1 MAPRFRWRC
10 VLLLLCAGLL
20 CVLAADSKEKAQKK
34 KKDIRDYNDA
44 DMARLLEQWE
54 EDDDIEEGDLPEH
67 KRSPPPVDFS
77 KVDPSKPEQLLKM
90 SKKGRTLMVFATVSG
105 DPTEKETEEITG
117 LWQGSLFNANF
128 DIQRFVVGS
137 NRVIFMLRDG
147 SLAWEVKDFLVAQE
161 RCMDVTVEGQVFPGK
176 PAKKDSAKYNQQ
188 KEVNSKKKSKKKT
201 ESKKP
206 DLEGNSAS
214 PLKNEL

>member
-1 MAPRFRWRC
+1 
-10 VLLLLCAGLL
+10 
-20 CVLAADSKEKAQKK
+20 
-34 KKDIRDYNDA
+34 
-44 DMARLLEQWE
+44 
-54 EDDDIEEGDLPEH
+54 
-67 KRSPPPVDFS
+67 
-77 KVDPSKPEQLLKM
+77 M

-147 SLAWEVKDFLVAQE
+147 SMAWEVKDFLVSQE
-161 RCMDVTVEGQVFPGK
+161 RCVDVTVEGQVFPGK
-176 PAKKDSAKYNQQ
+176 AAKKDDTKYKQSN
-188 KEVNSKKKSKKKT
+188 EVNDKKKGKKKT

-206 DLEGNSAS
+206 DLEKNRAS
-214 PLKNEL
+214 SLKQEL

>member
-1 MAPRFRWRC
+1 MASDFRWRC
-10 VLLLLCAGLL
+10 IVLLFCTYLLCI
-20 CVLAADSKEKAQKK
+20 LATDSQDKPKK

-54 EDDDIEEGDLPEH
+54 KDDDIEEGDLPEH

-77 KVDPSKPEQLLKM
+77 KVDPSKPEELLKM

-128 DIQRFVVGS
+128 DVQRFVVGS

-147 SLAWEVKDFLVAQE
+147 SMAWEVKDFLVAQE
-161 RCMDVTVEGQVFPGK
+161 RCVDVTVEGQVFPGK
-176 PAKKDSAKYNQQ
+176 AAKKDDDKYKQQ
-188 KEVNSKKKSKKKT
+188 NEVNTKKKSKKKT
-201 ESKKP
+201 ESKKA
-206 DLEGNSAS
+206 DLEGNRAS
-214 PLKNEL
+214 HLKQEL

>member
-1 MAPRFRWRC
+1 MASVFRWRC
-10 VLLLLCAGLL
+10 VLLLLCVYLL
-20 CVLAADSKEKAQKK
+20 SVLATDSKAKPKK

-67 KRSPPPVDFS
+67 KRSPPPIDFG
-77 KVDPSKPEQLLKM
+77 KVDPSKPEELLKM

-147 SLAWEVKDFLVAQE
+147 SMAWEVKDFLVGQE
-161 RCMDVTVEGQVFPGK
+161 RCAEVTVEGQVFPGK
-176 PAKKDSAKYNQQ
+176 AAKKDDSKHKQQ
-188 KEVNSKKKSKKKT
+188 NEVKKKSKKKT
-201 ESKKP
+201 EKS
-206 DLEGNSAS
+206 DLEGNKAS
-214 PLKNEL
+214 HVKAEL

>member
-1 MAPRFRWRC
+1 FAFGSTSLVFQPWRC
-10 VLLLLCAGLL
+10 GVLLLCTYLL
-20 CVLAADSKEKAQKK
+20 CISATGSKEKAQK

-67 KRSPPPVDFS
+67 KRSPPPIDFS
-77 KVDPSKPEQLLKM
+77 KVDPSKPEELLKM

-147 SLAWEVKDFLVAQE
+147 SMAWEVKDFLTAQE
-161 RCMDVTVEGQVFPGK
+161 RCQDVTVEGQVFPGK
-176 PAKKDSAKYNQQ
+176 SGL
-188 KEVNSKKKSKKKT
+188 KE
-201 ESKKP
+201 
-206 DLEGNSAS
+206 
-214 PLKNEL
+214 PLKPTKAIQLNNRVFLVISSP

>member
-1 MAPRFRWRC
+1 MASDFRWRC
-10 VLLLLCAGLL
+10 VVLLLCTYFLCLL
-20 CVLAADSKEKAQKK
+20 ATDSKIKAKK

-67 KRSPPPVDFS
+67 KRSPPPIDFA
-77 KVDPSKPEQLLKM
+77 KVDPSKPEELLKM
-90 SKKGRTLMVFATVSG
+90 SKKGKTLMVFATVSG
-105 DPTEKETEEITG
+105 DPTEKETEELTG
-117 LWQGSLFNANF
+117 LWQGSLFNANY

-147 SLAWEVKDFLVAQE
+147 SYAWEVKDFLISQE
-161 RCMDVTVEGQVFPGK
+161 RCADVTVEGQVFPGK
-176 PAKKDSAKYNQQ
+176 AGKKDDSKDKQPN
-188 KEVNSKKKSKKKT
+188 EVNTKKKGKKKT

-206 DLEGNSAS
+206 DLEGNNAGH
-214 PLKNEL
+214 LKQEL

>member
-1 MAPRFRWRC
+1 MALQSSWKS
-10 VLLLLCAGLL
+10 VLLLLCTYLL
-20 CVLAADSKEKAQKK
+20 YVVASDSKNHPKK

-67 KRSPPPVDFS
+67 KRPPVPIDFS
-77 KVDPSKPEQLLKM
+77 KVDASKPEELLKM
-90 SKKGRTLMVFATVSG
+90 SKKGKTLMVFATVSG

-147 SLAWEVKDFLVAQE
+147 SMAWEVKNFLVSQE
-161 RCMDVTVEGQVFPGK
+161 RCMDVTVEGQVFPGNA
-176 PAKKDSAKYNQQ
+176 AKKDDSKLKQQ
-188 KEVNSKKKSKKKT
+188 NEVNLKKSKKKL

-206 DLEGNSAS
+206 NLQGNSAS
-214 PLKNEL
+214 QLKQEL

>member
-1 MAPRFRWRC
+1 MASDFRWRC
-10 VLLLLCAGLL
+10 VVLLLCTYLL
-20 CVLAADSKEKAQKK
+20 CISGPVGGEQKEK

-54 EDDDIEEGDLPEH
+54 KDDDIEEGDLPEH
-67 KRSPPPVDFS
+67 RRSPPPVDFS
-77 KVDPSKPEQLLKM
+77 KVDPSKPEELLKL

-128 DIQRFVVGS
+128 DVQRFVVGS

-147 SLAWEVKDFLVAQE
+147 SMAWEVKDFLVSQE
-161 RCMDVTVEGQVFPGK
+161 RCVDVTVEGQVFPGK
-176 PAKKDSAKYNQQ
+176 AGKKDDSKYNQQ
-188 KEVNSKKKSKKKT
+188 NEVNAKKTKKKT

-206 DLEGNSAS
+206 DIKGNSA
-214 PLKNEL
+214 KHIKKEL

>member
-1 MAPRFRWRC
+1 MASDFRWRC
-10 VLLLLCAGLL
+10 VVLLLCTYLF
-20 CVLAADSKEKAQKK
+20 CILAADSDGKPKK

-54 EDDDIEEGDLPEH
+54 KDDDIEEGDLPEH
-67 KRSPPPVDFS
+67 KRAPPPIDFS
-77 KVDPSKPEQLLKM
+77 KVDPSKPEELLKM

-161 RCMDVTVEGQVFPGK
+161 RCADVTVEGQVFPGNA
-176 PAKKDSAKYNQQ
+176 AKKNGAKYKQQ
-188 KEVNSKKKSKKKT
+188 NAVNSKKKSKKKT

-214 PLKNEL
+214 HLKQEL